1 MNRTSLITAALAG
14 ILGVLGA
21 AGIASGATK
30 TMYVGDDF
38 FSRSSSTITAPKIT
52 VRKNDIVR
60 WRWVGEDLHNV
71 RVKIGTKTY
80 VSEYQAEGTYS
91 KRFRRAGT
99 YTAVCDLHQNVMRMK
114 VTVR

>member
-1 MNRTSLITAALAG
+1 MNRTSMIAVVLAG
-14 ILGVLGA
+14 VGVLA
-21 AGIASGATK
+21 APGVASGATK

-38 FSRSSSTITAPKIT
+38 FSRSATTITSPKIT
-52 VRKNDIVR
+52 LRKNDILR
-60 WRWVGEDLHNV
+60 WRWVGEEMHNV
-71 RVKIGTKTY
+71 RVKIGTRTY
-80 VSEYQAEGTYS
+80 LSDYQRDGTYS